1 METEI
6 RKLLTQGHITKLD
19 KCTSDCFIAPIVKTV
34 KRGNS
39 IKFEIDSK
47 PINRQLCKKIKHP
60 VLNVD
65 KLIDGVRQIVSE
77 RKEGTCYFTVLDL
90 KYAYSQLK
98 RAADTARQC
107 NFNNAGETL

>member
-1 METEI
+1 MYKRLFHRPNCKNSQKRQFDKI
-6 RKLLTQGHITKLD
+6 RNR
-19 KCTSDCFIAPIVKTV
+19 FKTN
-34 KRGNS
+34 KQA
-39 IKFEIDSK
+39 IL
-47 PINRQLCKKIKHP
+47 QKKIKHP
-60 VLNVD
+60 MLNVD